1 MLRIA
6 ATTTQV
12 SAFETIALSKRN
24 MLAGR
29 GLSVYTSESTGI
41 QLVHY
46 RSELSSDPVS
56 DERDLEVISCR
67 LDLFV

>member
-1 MLRIA
+1 MGGGRNLKGA
-6 ATTTQV
+6 ESKGDV
-12 SAFETIALSKRN
+12 SDSTPP
-24 MLAGR
+24 
-29 GLSVYTSESTGI
+29 ESTGI

-56 DERDLEVISCR
+56 DERDLEVIFCR